1 MKKTDF
7 IALVASKADMTK
19 KDAEKAL
26 DAVMSAVEDVLAE
39 GDKLQLV
46 GFGSFETKARP
57 ERIGRNPKS
66 GEPMKIE
73 AAVIPVFK
81 PGKQL
86 RDRVNGEA

>member
-7 IALVASKADMTK
+7 IARVAEKANMTK

-26 DAVMSAVEDVLAE
+26 DAVMESIEEVLVA

-46 GFGSFETKARP
+46 GFGSFEVKDRPARM
-57 ERIGRNPKS
+57 GRNPKTN
-66 GEPMKIE
+66 EPMEIK
-73 AAVIPVFK
+73 ATTIPTFK

-86 RDRVNGEA
+86 KEKVNKE

>member
-7 IALVASKADMTK
+7 ISMVAEKAEMTK

-26 DAVMSAVEDVLAE
+26 DAVLESIEEILVD
-39 GDKLQLV
+39 GDKLQLM

-57 ERIGRNPKS
+57 ERTGRNPKT
-66 GEPMKIE
+66 GENMTI
-73 AAVIPVFK
+73 AAATVPVFK

-86 RDRVNGEA
+86 KEKVNK